1 MGMGNKNMKNVRR
14 KLSFNLLQID
24 KCQQLDI
31 MRNESVSRVRG
42 EKSQITEIVQLVQH
56 CTIPRQAL
64 SRLWAQ
70 GMRGNDNSFSEYSLV
85 SFVDW
90 AEVECLHYGRHSFT
104 DCADI
109 AHSLVR
115 GDWRTVSIFVQD
127 FTDKNI
133 FKLTHLSNLKCFFFC
148 ENINNAIL
156 PTRTFRINKFFSRPS
171 P

>member
-1 MGMGNKNMKNVRR
+1 MQSGKLIQNENDPTYICRIKCRISSLRLFVYFKMNILMRMGNKNMKNVRR

-115 GDWRTVSIFVQD
+115 GDRRTAG
-127 FTDKNI
+127 NI
-133 FKLTHLSNLKCFFFC
+133 YLCVGFH
-148 ENINNAIL
+148 
-156 PTRTFRINKFFSRPS
+156 
-171 P
+171 